1 MHSHPHSHPHGSHG
15 GHSHPHAG
23 PSHSHSHGHSPSSLS
38 PHAPPPPYTR
48 GVAPVTDVGAT
59 EDPDSQTTA
68 TESES
73 EAPNND
79 TEAHHQATVVATFDS
94 YRRVA
99 LSANQRRRA
108 DYFQLPPQHR
118 RLLPGYAELLN
129 KVDGL
134 LSQNAHFLHAVV
146 ELNPF
151 PPAQQIVDAE
161 APQEPD
167 HERLRS
173 TLRSVAR
180 DWSVEGA
187 HERETAYTPILNAL
201 QELYGH
207 YETEDKAKLNV
218 LVPGAGL
225 GRLAWEIVNAGYTC
239 QANEFSLYM
248 IFKQQTN
255 HVLDPFHSTTSINA
269 HTIHP
274 YLHSFSNIRT
284 NADLLGS
291 VQIPDVDPS
300 TIASTSSGEFSFAAG
315 DFLEIYAQP
324 SQQAHFDVIVTCFFI
339 DTAKNIVE
347 YLERIWSLLKED
359 GVWINCGPTLWHFEN
374 TEGCNSIELS
384 LEDIKALAKRVGFV
398 LENERE
404 VRTSYTTNKRST
416 LRHEYAASF
425 WTARKSVEEEASVQ

>member
-1 MHSHPHSHPHGSHG
+1 METIMPSASTG
-15 GHSHPHAG
+15 G
-23 PSHSHSHGHSPSSLS
+23 
-38 PHAPPPPYTR
+38 APL
-48 GVAPVTDVGAT
+48 TDEQRIDDT
-59 EDPDSQTTA
+59 DSQIA
-68 TESES
+68 IGAE
-73 EAPNND
+73 PNND

-134 LSQNAHFLHAVV
+134 LSENANFFHAVV
-146 ELNPF
+146 QLNPF
-151 PPAQQIVDAE
+151 PPAQQVVDAE
-161 APQEPD
+161 APQEAD

-173 TLRSVAR
+173 ILRSVAR
-180 DWSVEGA
+180 DWSAEGA
-187 HERETAYTPILNAL
+187 HEREATYKPILDAL
-201 QELYGH
+201 QELYGY
-207 YETEDKAKLNV
+207 YEAEDRAKLNV

-225 GRLAWEIVNAGYTC
+225 GRLAWEIVNAGFTCQGGSCALGAALYVDPKLKHSYPRVCLGKPTSFPYTC
-239 QANEFSLYM
+239 
-248 IFKQQTN
+248 
-255 HVLDPFHSTTSINA
+255 TTSTNA

-274 YLHSFSNIRT
+274 YLHSFSNVRT
-284 NADLLGS
+284 NADLLRS

-315 DFLEIYAQP
+315 DFLEIYVKP
-324 SQQAHFDVIVTCFFI
+324 SQRAHFDVIVTCFFI
-339 DTAKNIVE
+339 DTAKNVVE
-347 YLERIWSLLKED
+347 YLERIWGLLKED

-374 TEGCNSIELS
+374 TEGCSSIELS
-384 LEDIKALAKRVGFV
+384 LEDVKALANRIGFI

-404 VRTSYTTNKRST
+404 VQTSYTTNERST

-425 WTARKSVEEEASVQ
+425 WTARKGVVE

>member
-1 MHSHPHSHPHGSHG
+1 M
-15 GHSHPHAG
+15 
-23 PSHSHSHGHSPSSLS
+23 
-38 PHAPPPPYTR
+38 
-48 GVAPVTDVGAT
+48 TDEGTT

-79 TEAHHQATVVATFDS
+79 TEARHQATVVATFDS

-187 HERETAYTPILNAL
+187 HEREAAYTPILNAF

-207 YETEDKAKLNV
+207 YEAEDKAKLNV

-239 QANEFSLYM
+239 QE
-248 IFKQQTN
+248 TN
-255 HVLDPFHSTTSINA
+255 RVLNSFHSTTSINA

-384 LEDIKALAKRVGFV
+384 LEDVKALAKRIGFV
-398 LENERE
+398 LEVRSPYEWQFSSLYLAIDASTRSCWPSQNERE

-425 WTARKSVEEEASVQ
+425 WTARKSVEEEVCVQ